1 MTVDADLIAD
11 RRKLRRRLTVWRVLA
26 FGGVLAA
33 IIAIGLAAGGASL
46 LRPGQYIARIN
57 INGLITGDTP
67 TLRLLEAVGKD
78 SRVAG
83 VVLAVDSPGGTTTGS
98 EAVYEAARRLSGQKP
113 LVAVVGGL
121 AASGGYIV
129 AMGAERIVA
138 RETALVGSIG
148 VLVQYPDLTQLL
160 DNLGV
165 RMESVKSSPL
175 KASPNPFEPTTPEA
189 RAALQSVVA
198 DSHEW
203 FRRLV
208 RTRRNLTQPELE
220 AVADGRVH
228 TGRQAQGLKLIDQIG
243 GEREAVA
250 WLEREKNVPAG
261 LDVRDRRPRR
271 ETSSFDLLT
280 LMEAG
285 ARGAGL
291 TGLAATIGRMAQAGE
306 IGRLDGLLAIWHP
319 SLEK

>member
-11 RRKLRRRLTVWRVLA
+11 RRRLRRRLTIWRVLA
-26 FGGVLAA
+26 FAGVLAA
-33 IIAIGLAAGGASL
+33 IIAVGLAAGGASL
-46 LRPGQYIARIN
+46 LRSGPYIARIS

-83 VVLAVDSPGGTTTGS
+83 VVLSIDSPGGTTTGS
-98 EAVYEAARRLSGQKP
+98 EAVHEATLRLAAQKP
-113 LVAVVGGL
+113 LVAVVGGM

-129 AMGAERIVA
+129 ALGSERIVA

-148 VLVQYPDLTQLL
+148 VLVQYPNITALL
-160 DNLGV
+160 GNIGV
-165 RMESVKSSPL
+165 QMESVKSSPL

-198 DSHEW
+198 DSYEW

-228 TGRQAQGLKLIDQIG
+228 TGRQARTLKLIDQIG
-243 GEREAVA
+243 GERDAVA
-250 WLEREKNVPAG
+250 WLEREKNVPSG
-261 LDVRDRRPRR
+261 LDVRDRKPRR
-271 ETSSFDLLT
+271 ESSSFDLLS

-291 TGLAATIGRMAQAGE
+291 TGLAKAFGSMAQIDE
-306 IGRLDGLLAIWHP
+306 MGRLDGLLAIWHP